1 MKYILNNIYLLQQ
14 GKEPERIKTYYYTGY
29 VVGENELFNTKQE
42 ETDNYIEVIDNYFPL
57 IKKNQFSKYVR
68 ENKSF
73 LLLATFSAWDDKQ
86 QDRILQDKYCPK
98 VDLYLSNIDIVSYDP
113 YFETK
118 EYHKGEKSFIL
129 HYDIKLRK
137 PIATGKAHEL
147 RLYKDFESVPDF
159 YQRTAQDLKKRYE
172 ELRPTKLNPTIKES
186 VKAAYEQKL
195 KEGYTIMSHQ
205 VSTEQEVTRI
215 DACAGVQ
222 RVEKTQEFKHLEK
235 IKDIINSCVYSS
247 NKLSINEIERITE
260 KLNIT
265 IKRK

>member
-1 MKYILNNIYLLQQ
+1 MKYKLNSIYLLQQ

-29 VVGENELFNTKQE
+29 VVGENELFNSKQE
-42 ETDNYIEVIDNYFPL
+42 ETDDYMEIIDNYFPL

-86 QDRILQDKYCPK
+86 QDRIIQDKYCPK
-98 VDLYLSNIDIVSYDP
+98 VDLYLSNEDIEKCDP
-113 YFETK
+113 YFEER

-159 YQRTAQDLKKRYE
+159 YQRTSQDLKKKYE
-172 ELRPTKLNPTIKES
+172 ELRPTIKES
-186 VKAAYEQKL
+186 AKAAYEKKIQ
-195 KEGYTIMSHQ
+195 EGYMIMSHQ
-205 VSTEQEVTRI
+205 VSTEQEIARI

-222 RVEKTQEFKHLEK
+222 RVEKSQDFKLLEK
-235 IKDIINSCVYSS
+235 VRDIINSCVYSS